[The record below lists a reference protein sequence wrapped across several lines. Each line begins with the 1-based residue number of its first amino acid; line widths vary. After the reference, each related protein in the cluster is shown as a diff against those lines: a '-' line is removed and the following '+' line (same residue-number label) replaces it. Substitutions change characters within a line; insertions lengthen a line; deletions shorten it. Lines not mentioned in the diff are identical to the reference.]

1 MLLTLE
7 QKQNLLE
14 IMLNAAQKASKLQI
28 EKFRQ
33 PFQISQKSSHT
44 DLVTEVDIASQ
55 KIIIDS
61 VTEGCLKAGFDEDKI
76 GFIGEENV
84 DSQKELTFIID
95 PLDGTSNYA
104 IGFEYFSILIALYTE
119 NEIQIGLVYYP
130 IGETYYRSIKDQ
142 GSFKVDKSGV
152 EKKLLIKPKKL
163 SESILVSNL
172 DGFLMFKNNF
182 IRSLRGKRMIYGVGL
197 ELALIT
203 EGIFDI
209 QLNDHPHLWD
219 IAGLT
224 LIIKEAGGIFVDF
237 KGVEVNLDMRNISK
251 TYQTLVCHPDLLE
264 SVINGFDKV

>member
-7 QKQNLLE
+7 QKQTLLQ
-14 IMLNAAQKASKLQI
+14 IMLHAAEKAAKLQI

-55 KIIIDS
+55 QIIIES
-61 VTEGCLKAGFDEDKI
+61 VTAGCVETGFEKDKI

-95 PLDGTSNYA
+95 PLDGTSNYT

-119 NEIQIGLVYYP
+119 NQVQIGLVYYP
-130 IGETYYRSIKDQ
+130 MGETYYWSIKDQ
-142 GSFKVDKSGV
+142 GSFKVDKNGI
-152 EKKLLIKPKKL
+152 ETKLLIQPKKL

-172 DGFLMFKNNF
+172 DGFLMFKNDF
-182 IRSLRGKRMIYGVGL
+182 IRSLRGKRMLNGIGM

-203 EGIFDI
+203 EGVFDI
-209 QLNDHPHLWD
+209 QLNDHPRLWD

-224 LIIKEAGGIFVDF
+224 LIIKEAGGVFVDF
-237 KGVEVNLDMRNISK
+237 KGGEVILDLKNVNK
-251 TYQTLVCHPDLLE
+251 TYQTLICHFDLLE
-264 SVINGFDKV
+264 SILNALDKD

>member
-14 IMLNAAQKASKLQI
+14 IMLYAAQKAAKLQI
-28 EKFRQ
+28 EKFRH

-55 KIIIDS
+55 QIIIEYITS
-61 VTEGCLKAGFDEDKI
+61 GCVEASFDKDKF

-84 DSQKELTFIID
+84 NSQKELTFIID

-104 IGFEYFSILIALYTE
+104 IGFEYFSILITLYTE
-119 NEIQIGLVYYP
+119 NEVQIGLVYYP
-130 IGETYYRSIKDQ
+130 FGETYYWSIKGQ
-142 GSFKVDKSGV
+142 GGFKVDKNGV
-152 EKKLLIKPKKL
+152 ETKLLIKPKKL
-163 SESILVSNL
+163 SESILVSNF
-172 DGFLMFKNNF
+172 DGFLMFKKDF
-182 IRSLRGKRMIYGVGL
+182 IRSLRGKRMLNGIGM

-209 QLNDHPHLWD
+209 QLNDHPRLWD

-224 LIIKEAGGIFVDF
+224 LIIKEAGGVFVDF
-237 KGVEVNLDMRNISK
+237 KGSEVILDLKNVNK
-251 TYQTLVCHPDLLE
+251 TYQTLICHFDLLE
-264 SVINGFDKV
+264 SVLNAMNKY